1 MTEIHQE
8 SEAFN
13 RGYVHLTTT
22 LRISTFFFFR
32 SVNFN
37 TENLKPLFNV
47 LLSRENSRTPTLT
60 TVFKLL

>member
-22 LRISTFFFFR
+22 LRISTFFFR

-37 TENLKPLFNV
+37 TKNLKPLFNV

-60 TVFKLL
+60 TVYKLL

>member
-13 RGYVHLTTT
+13 RGYVHLTTA
-22 LRISTFFFFR
+22 LRISTFFFR

-37 TENLKPLFNV
+37 TKNLKPLFNV